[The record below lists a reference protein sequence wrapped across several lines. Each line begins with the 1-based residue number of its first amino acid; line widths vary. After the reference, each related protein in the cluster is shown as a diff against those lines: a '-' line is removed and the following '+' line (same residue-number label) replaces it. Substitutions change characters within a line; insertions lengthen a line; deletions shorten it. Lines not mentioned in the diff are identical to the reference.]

1 MLYRTI
7 PKVKEQLSILGMGC
21 MRLPQI
27 DQNDPKTIDEA
38 RAIEIVRY
46 AIDRGVNYVDTAY
59 TYHNS
64 ESEPFLKRALG
75 NGYREKVQLATKLPS
90 WLIQKDEDPDR
101 YLNEQLERLGTET
114 IDFYL
119 LHGLKRD
126 RWQTLKRVRY
136 ERFLDRAIRDSK
148 IRYAGFSFHGDRSI
162 FKEIIDEYD
171 WTFCQIQYNY
181 LDEHFQAGKEGLE
194 YAYQKGI
201 GVIVMEPLRG
211 GKIAGQ
217 VPETIMSL
225 WNEAPQK
232 RTPAEWGLR
241 WVWNHPEVSVV
252 LSGMSTL
259 DQLKENLRTAEQGEP
274 HSLTKEEL
282 RLVERVNAEYKR
294 RIKVNCTN
302 CGYCLS
308 CPNNVNIPDC
318 FSRYNGAFLFDN
330 VEEAKKNYLLFVPQA
345 QRASQCIAC
354 GECEGKCPQ
363 QLPIRD
369 LLRDVVQLFEAS
381 AN

>member
-1 MLYRTI
+1 MLYRTM

-27 DQNDPKTIDEA
+27 DQNDPQTIDEA
-38 RAIEIVRY
+38 RAIEIVRH
-46 AIDRGVNYVDTAY
+46 AIDQGVNYVDTAY
-59 TYHNS
+59 TYHNG
-64 ESEPFLKRALG
+64 ESERFLKRALS

-90 WLIQKDEDPDR
+90 WLIQTDEDPDR
-101 YLNEQLERLGTET
+101 YLNEQLERLGTDR

-126 RWQTLKRVRY
+126 RWETLKRVRY
-136 ERFLDRAIRDSK
+136 ERFLERALRDGK

-162 FKEIIDEYD
+162 FKEIVDEYD

-181 LDEHFQAGKEGLE
+181 LDEQFQAGKEGLE
-194 YAYQKGI
+194 YAFHKKI
-201 GVIVMEPLRG
+201 GVIIMEPLRG
-211 GKIAGQ
+211 GKITGQ
-217 VPETIMSL
+217 IPETIMSL
-225 WNEAPQK
+225 WNEAAQQ

-274 HSLTKEEL
+274 HSLTQEEL
-282 RLVERVNAEYKR
+282 RLIEQVKAEYNR

-302 CGYCLS
+302 CGYCLP

-318 FSRYNGAFLFDN
+318 FSRYNNGFMFDN
-330 VEEAKKNYLLFVPQA
+330 LEETKKNYLLLVPEA

-354 GECEGKCPQ
+354 GECESKCPQ

-369 LLRDVVQLFEAS
+369 LLRDVAQLFEEAT
-381 AN
+381 A